1 MGISRCIRTT
11 GPIAGFILAT
21 LVASVSVP
29 AYALEGSMGPPRMT
43 LRTEIPFMSQFM
55 SQGAGVIEVPIR
67 VLNTANEPESVRL
80 FTTDDLNNR
89 GIMEVEF
96 TEEQFVLKPKEQKVI
111 NVTFEVKRPG
121 TYSGNIVTLFNSA
134 GEQSDS
140 ALGSTVG
147 LRLNSKVSIV
157 AESKGPNLSF
167 ASIGALGFASAG
179 IALLILMVL
188 MGIRSS
194 KRKKRRG
201 EEKENG

>member
-1 MGISRCIRTT
+1 MDISRCIRTT
-11 GPIAGFILAT
+11 GYIAGFILAIM
-21 LVASVSVP
+21 VVP

-43 LRTEIPFMSQFM
+43 LRTEIPFMSH
-55 SQGAGVIEVPIR
+55 GAGVIEVPIR

-80 FTTDDLNNR
+80 FTTDDLNNS

-121 TYSGNIVTLFNSA
+121 TFSGNIVTLFKSA
-134 GEQSDS
+134 SEQSDS
-140 ALGSTVG
+140 AIGSTVG

-167 ASIGALGFASAG
+167 ASIGALGFAGVG
-179 IALLILMVL
+179 IVLLILIAL

-194 KRKKRRG
+194 KRKKRRE